1 MANISMG
8 RNYFIEDEE
17 YGKLYLIKNPDERF
31 IFITDKY
38 ILLADQPNVTDSK
51 IVLFKGR
58 FEIKQKKLH
67 YEPKELSMNYK
78 ELKKLHRTKYPRL
91 QESGVNPER
100 QDALGFYL

>member
-1 MANISMG
+1 
-8 RNYFIEDEE
+8 
-17 YGKLYLIKNPDERF
+17 LIKNPDERF

-67 YEPKELSMNYK
+67 FEPKEVSMSYK
-78 ELKKLHRTKYPRL
+78 E
-91 QESGVNPER
+91 
-100 QDALGFYL
+100 AA